1 MSKKMNRDN
10 TVLVCVDFQDRI
22 MPAME
27 DKEELERKANKL
39 IRGFRVL
46 GAPVIV
52 SQQYTRGLG
61 ETIPSIAES
70 LGEFQP
76 IEKTT
81 FSCME
86 TEEFARQMDAYYKE
100 GRRCAVVCGI
110 EAHVC
115 VLQTA
120 IDLLEKGYTVFMVC
134 DCVSSRNRMDQKY
147 AEDRLRDLGGFTA
160 TCESVL
166 FELLKGAKEAGFK
179 EISALVK

>member
-1 MSKKMNRDN
+1 MSKKMNREN
-10 TVLVCVDFQDRI
+10 TVLVCVDFQDKI

-27 DKEELERKANKL
+27 DKEELERKANQL
-39 IRGFRVL
+39 IRGFRIL
-46 GAPVIV
+46 GAPIIV

-61 ETIPSIAES
+61 ETIPSVAES

-86 TEEFARQMDAYYKE
+86 TEEFVRQMDAYYKE
-100 GRRCAVVCGI
+100 GKRCAVICGI

-120 IDLLEKGYTVFMVC
+120 IDLLEKGYTVFMAC
-134 DCVSSRNRMDQKY
+134 DCVSSRNRLDQKY
-147 AEDRLRDLGGFTA
+147 AEERLRDLGGFSV

-179 EISALVK
+179 EISALIK

>member
-1 MSKKMNRDN
+1 MKMNRDN
-10 TVLVCVDFQDRI
+10 TVLVCVDFQERI

-27 DKEELERKANKL
+27 GKEALEDKANRL
-39 IRGFRVL
+39 IRGFRILDV
-46 GAPVIV
+46 PIIV

-61 ETIPSIAES
+61 ETISSVAES

-76 IEKTT
+76 VEKTT

-86 TEEFARQMDAYYKE
+86 TEEFARRMDDFYRE
-100 GRRCAVVCGI
+100 GRRCAVICGI

-120 IDLLEKGYTVFMVC
+120 IDLLEKGYTVFMAC
-134 DCVSSRNRMDQKY
+134 DCVSSRNRSDQLY
-147 AEDRLRDLGGFTA
+147 AEQRLRDQGWYLV

-166 FELLKGAKEAGFK
+166 FELLKGAKEPGFK